1 MKNNESKIFY
11 RVAIADDSHIIRERF
26 TQWIKRCQGFEMIW
40 EAETGLEAIEKF
52 KSFRADIVILDIEMP
67 NGHGILALD
76 EIKKIESE
84 TVIIMLTNYPLPP
97 FRRRCLRAGANH
109 FFDKST
115 EFEKVFETI
124 QKMTITH

>member
-1 MKNNESKIFY
+1 MKNKDTKTFY

-26 TQWIKRCQGFEMIW
+26 TQWVKRCQGFEMIW
-40 EAETGLEAIEKF
+40 EAETGQEAIEKF
-52 KSFRADIVILDIEMP
+52 KSSRADIVILDIEMP
-67 NGHGILALD
+67 NGHGISVLD

-84 TVIIMLTNYPLPP
+84 TVVIMLTNYPLPP
-97 FRRRCLRAGANH
+97 FRRRCLRAGADH

-124 QKMTITH
+124 QNMNINN